1 MKKTL
6 LFISLLILSVLST
19 QATRPKYVFYII
31 GDGMGIN
38 QVNGTEMFY
47 GELTSKTGPLPLLF
61 SKFPYTTFVSTYSAN
76 RGVTDST
83 AAGTA
88 LACGEKTNNN
98 TIGVDADS
106 LPIYSIAVAA
116 QKKNI
121 PVGIITSGEIDDAT
135 PAAFFAHQINRNNRY
150 EIGVDMLAAGFDFY
164 AGDKFTQ
171 PSPEGKKSLY
181 DMIPKANYTLALGIQ
196 EYNRQSQVA
205 SKMILFPQKDF
216 PYAIDRKP
224 GDICLADLTRCAI
237 DFLQQKGNGF
247 FLMIEGS
254 KIDWAG
260 HSRDGA
266 TNFREIKDLEE
277 SVKLAYDFYRKYPD
291 ETLIIVTADHETG
304 GVVLGNGNYSLNL
317 QALQYQTMSGIAF
330 TKEIENLR
338 KQNTE
343 ISWETIQK
351 ALSHAFGFW
360 SKLDLSPEQ
369 EAHLKKIYEETIH
382 NQQGDLIK
390 SLYENNEPIA
400 EAAKTILNE
409 IAEITWSCSSHT
421 AGYVPLYAIGLG
433 AENFQGKLDNT
444 DVPLLIARIAGYE

>member
-76 RGVTDST
+76 RGVTDSA

-266 TNFREIKDLEE
+266 T
-277 SVKLAYDFYRKYPD
+277 
-291 ETLIIVTADHETG
+291 
-304 GVVLGNGNYSLNL
+304 GNYSLNL
-317 QALQYQTMSGIAF
+317 QALQYQTLSGIAF

-382 NQQGDLIK
+382 NHQGDLIK

>member
-1 MKKTL
+1 M
-6 LFISLLILSVLST
+6 
-19 QATRPKYVFYII
+19 
-31 GDGMGIN
+31 
-38 QVNGTEMFY
+38 
-47 GELTSKTGPLPLLF
+47 
-61 SKFPYTTFVSTYSAN
+61 
-76 RGVTDST
+76 
-83 AAGTA
+83 
-88 LACGEKTNNN
+88 
-98 TIGVDADS
+98 DADS

-237 DFLQQKGNGF
+237 DFLQQKGNSF

-369 EAHLKKIYEETIH
+369 EAYLKKIYEETIH

>member
-1 MKKTL
+1 
-6 LFISLLILSVLST
+6 
-19 QATRPKYVFYII
+19 
-31 GDGMGIN
+31 
-38 QVNGTEMFY
+38 
-47 GELTSKTGPLPLLF
+47 
-61 SKFPYTTFVSTYSAN
+61 
-76 RGVTDST
+76 
-83 AAGTA
+83 
-88 LACGEKTNNN
+88 
-98 TIGVDADS
+98 
-106 LPIYSIAVAA
+106 
-116 QKKNI
+116 
-121 PVGIITSGEIDDAT
+121 
-135 PAAFFAHQINRNNRY
+135 
-150 EIGVDMLAAGFDFY
+150 
-164 AGDKFTQ
+164 
-171 PSPEGKKSLY
+171 
-181 DMIPKANYTLALGIQ
+181 
-196 EYNRQSQVA
+196 
-205 SKMILFPQKDF
+205 
-216 PYAIDRKP
+216 
-224 GDICLADLTRCAI
+224 
-237 DFLQQKGNGF
+237 
-247 FLMIEGS
+247 MIEGS

-317 QALQYQTMSGIAF
+317 QALQYQTMSGIAI

-382 NQQGDLIK
+382 NHQGDLIK

-409 IAEITWSCSSHT
+409 IAETTWSCSSHT

>member
-1 MKKTL
+1 MLDKNNNPIFSTINDSYGIFINAAQLTKSDNLSQYTFTNGMYSSVAILQTLYKKIDDEWKSTSNVIYYFDEAPKNGMGSVGDIAVRDAILTVAPTFRVGNSKNVKDSQKLNGTL
-6 LFISLLILSVLST
+6 FYDAKNDRIYVHTNRGNYYLVYKYPKNKTHDVSMAISLS
-19 QATRPKYVFYII
+19 
-31 GDGMGIN
+31 
-38 QVNGTEMFY
+38 
-47 GELTSKTGPLPLLF
+47 
-61 SKFPYTTFVSTYSAN
+61 
-76 RGVTDST
+76 
-83 AAGTA
+83 
-88 LACGEKTNNN
+88 
-98 TIGVDADS
+98 
-106 LPIYSIAVAA
+106 
-116 QKKNI
+116 
-121 PVGIITSGEIDDAT
+121 
-135 PAAFFAHQINRNNRY
+135 
-150 EIGVDMLAAGFDFY
+150 
-164 AGDKFTQ
+164 
-171 PSPEGKKSLY
+171 
-181 DMIPKANYTLALGIQ
+181 
-196 EYNRQSQVA
+196 
-205 SKMILFPQKDF
+205 
-216 PYAIDRKP
+216 
-224 GDICLADLTRCAI
+224 
-237 DFLQQKGNGF
+237 QKGNGF

>member
-1 MKKTL
+1 
-6 LFISLLILSVLST
+6 
-19 QATRPKYVFYII
+19 
-31 GDGMGIN
+31 
-38 QVNGTEMFY
+38 MFY
-47 GELTSKTGPLPLLF
+47 GELTGKIGPLPLLF

-76 RGVTDST
+76 RGVTDSA

-150 EIGVDMLAAGFDFY
+150 EIGVDMLTTGFDFY

-216 PYAIDRKP
+216 PYAIAREP
-224 GDICLADLTRCAI
+224 
-237 DFLQQKGNGF
+237 
-247 FLMIEGS
+247 
-254 KIDWAG
+254 G

-360 SKLDLSPEQ
+360 SKLDLSTEQ

>member
-1 MKKTL
+1 MGKT
-6 LFISLLILSVLST
+6 
-19 QATRPKYVFYII
+19 
-31 GDGMGIN
+31 
-38 QVNGTEMFY
+38 
-47 GELTSKTGPLPLLF
+47 
-61 SKFPYTTFVSTYSAN
+61 VS
-76 RGVTDST
+76 
-83 AAGTA
+83 
-88 LACGEKTNNN
+88 
-98 TIGVDADS
+98 
-106 LPIYSIAVAA
+106 
-116 QKKNI
+116 
-121 PVGIITSGEIDDAT
+121 
-135 PAAFFAHQINRNNRY
+135 
-150 EIGVDMLAAGFDFY
+150 
-164 AGDKFTQ
+164 
-171 PSPEGKKSLY
+171 
-181 DMIPKANYTLALGIQ
+181 
-196 EYNRQSQVA
+196 
-205 SKMILFPQKDF
+205 
-216 PYAIDRKP
+216 
-224 GDICLADLTRCAI
+224 
-237 DFLQQKGNGF
+237 FLQQKGNGF